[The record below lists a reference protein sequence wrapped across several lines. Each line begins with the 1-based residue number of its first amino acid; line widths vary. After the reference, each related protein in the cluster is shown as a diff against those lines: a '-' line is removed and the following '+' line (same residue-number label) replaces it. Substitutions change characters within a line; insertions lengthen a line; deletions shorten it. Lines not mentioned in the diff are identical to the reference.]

1 MSEVGCTFHP
11 TKTSIF
17 HLLND
22 GDDCDFLFVFQRNE
36 RSFLNSFFEFLG
48 VCVCVRVGVI
58 RLPRNLG
65 IPLEIVLFYWGAY
78 VCAHAHEGVRWGIV
92 ITYACTHRDWAI
104 TSQQLG

>member
-1 MSEVGCTFHP
+1 MMMTTAIFCSPSKEMNVPF
-11 TKTSIF
+11 SI
-17 HLLND
+17 LSLN
-22 GDDCDFLFVFQRNE
+22 FW
-36 RSFLNSFFEFLG
+36 

-78 VCAHAHEGVRWGIV
+78 VCAHAHEGVRWSMV